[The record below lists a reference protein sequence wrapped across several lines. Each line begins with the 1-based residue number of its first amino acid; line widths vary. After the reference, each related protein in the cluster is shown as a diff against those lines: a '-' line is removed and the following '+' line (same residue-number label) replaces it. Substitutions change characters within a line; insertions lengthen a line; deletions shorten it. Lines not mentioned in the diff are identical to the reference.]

1 MPCTGSACDRPPRPA
16 DPGGGSSRPRRP
28 PRRAARWPAC
38 GGTARP
44 NWPGRVPRR
53 RGPGSLKLRGRRRP
67 SAVKL
72 HVHPSGAFCAY
83 TTPVLA
89 LAGVT
94 YISFV
99 IGMLYHRRSRVL
111 PRPRSRSRF
120 RVPRR
125 GKREREESHIIAAA
139 RYEISHF
146 TVWRF
151 DEHYVS
157 LTRIDRRCIWRV
169 GARDNRRA
177 RRPARRHAS

>member
-53 RGPGSLKLRGRRRP
+53 RGPGSLTRPTAAQRRE
-67 SAVKL
+67 
-72 HVHPSGAFCAY
+72 AY
-83 TTPVLA
+83 TYTPPAPFAPIPRQSCGRYLYKFRNWYVISSEI
-89 LAGVT
+89 AGAPPLPVP
-94 YISFV
+94 
-99 IGMLYHRRSRVL
+99 LRS
-111 PRPRSRSRF
+111 PA
-120 RVPRR
+120 
-125 GKREREESHIIAAA
+125 GQERDESHIIAAA

-177 RRPARRHAS
+177 RRPARRHDS

>member
-44 NWPGRVPRR
+44 NWPGRGPRR
-53 RGPGSLKLRGRRRP
+53 RGPGSLTRPTAAQRREATRTPLRRLLRLYHA
-67 SAVKL
+67 S
-72 HVHPSGAFCAY
+72 
-83 TTPVLA
+83 

-125 GKREREESHIIAAA
+125 GKTREESHIIAAA

-177 RRPARRHAS
+177 RRPARRHDS